1 MAGSPVPKKKTIYP
15 PGWRG
20 AKKYFW
26 AKDFF
31 ICTWYRSHM
40 DSLLSSTLDQIL
52 KLEKGKIAKQ
62 QEIDKRREVLQKH
75 LESEVTK
82 KKVEAKKD
90 KLTNK
95 EFAERQAIQ
104 SKIEYYR
111 KEIKAAEEKFESYR
125 TYCLSQIALCEQK
138 SEAKLNEIDT
148 IKQTL
153 EDPVLDEDNDKIL
166 TRLKI
171 ELAQFDDNIAER
183 KRAYALYEA
192 EHKRMME
199 ARAFE
204 ERMRVK
210 MELNQKAAQEAW
222 ERQEACRKALN
233 ESFYKEESSEE
244 EETIKKPDSAVQAQ
258 RKAVRKEFRASAVWT
273 QLTPEE
279 QQKFKEI
286 SFEDQD
292 AICTM
297 VTLREIQRA
306 LKKMKV
312 AYQDDMD

>member
-1 MAGSPVPKKKTIYP
+1 MN
-15 PGWRG
+15 
-20 AKKYFW
+20 
-26 AKDFF
+26 
-31 ICTWYRSHM
+31 
-40 DSLLSSTLDQIL
+40 SLLISTSEQIM

-75 LESEVTK
+75 LESEATK
-82 KKVEAKKD
+82 KKLESKKD

-95 EFAERQAIQ
+95 EFAERQAIE
-104 SKIEYYR
+104 SKIDYYHNEIKLADQKR
-111 KEIKAAEEKFESYR
+111 ELAIKAAEEKFETYR

-148 IKQTL
+148 IKQAL
-153 EDPVLDEDNDKIL
+153 EDSSFDEDNDKTL
-166 TRLKI
+166 TRLKV
-171 ELAQFDDNIAER
+171 ELSQFDDNIAER

-192 EHKRMME
+192 EHTKIMAARAHEARMQLQMEMNQKRM
-199 ARAFE
+199 E
-204 ERMRVK
+204 EEWK
-210 MELNQKAAQEAW
+210 
-222 ERQEACRKALN
+222 RQEALRVAVN
-233 ESFYKEESSEE
+233 TSFYKEESSEE
-244 EETIKKPDSAVQAQ
+244 EKEIKKPDPAVQAQ
-258 RKAVRKEFRASAVWT
+258 RKAARKEFRASSVWT

-292 AICTM
+292 EILKL
-297 VTLREIQRA
+297 VTLGQIQRA